1 MILSTKFVCAHLWN
15 DSTCTDVVGS
25 SMPTPRAKRE
35 GKVMPAICELQGLR
49 VGGGGE
55 GGNAKENEK
64 ALTKSKEHNR
74 NRWLVHKKFR
84 WEHWMSFK

>member
-1 MILSTKFVCAHLWN
+1 
-15 DSTCTDVVGS
+15 
-25 SMPTPRAKRE
+25 MPTPRAKRE

-74 NRWLVHKKFR
+74 NR
-84 WEHWMSFK
+84 